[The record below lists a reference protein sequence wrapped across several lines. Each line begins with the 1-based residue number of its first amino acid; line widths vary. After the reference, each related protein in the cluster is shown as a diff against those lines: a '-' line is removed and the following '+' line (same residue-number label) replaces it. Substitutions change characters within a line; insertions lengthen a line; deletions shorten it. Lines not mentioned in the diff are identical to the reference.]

1 MISENLSDLIFKEVS
16 NKLDSNANL
25 VDGKLTEMYQ
35 SVRSLETKIGE
46 IVNDVA
52 ELKDEFSN
60 YQRFDMPSN
69 LYQFKI
75 TDENLG
81 PKKEIFSKKLQTK
94 EKKNLAAN
102 KYVSAWQRKIETIG
116 NLNYPDFID
125 STVPLKLTLSVTLGK
140 NGDLL
145 DYALIKASG
154 NEKLDQVAMEIIE
167 MASPFNEFPEEM
179 ADYVEIT
186 IVRDWKFGNQEILK

>member
-1 MISENLSDLIFKEVS
+1 MSIRFNFFLTVSFSLHILLIFFLSFTETENTFSKNFVTS
-16 NKLDSNANL
+16 VNL
-25 VDGKLTEMYQ
+25 
-35 SVRSLETKIGE
+35 
-46 IVNDVA
+46 
-52 ELKDEFSN
+52 EFSN
-60 YQRFDMPSN
+60 YQRFDMPFN
-69 LYQFKI
+69 LEQFKK

-102 KYVSAWQRKIETIG
+102 KYVRAWQRKIETIG

-179 ADYVEIT
+179 ADHVEIT

>member
-1 MISENLSDLIFKEVS
+1 
-16 NKLDSNANL
+16 
-25 VDGKLTEMYQ
+25 
-35 SVRSLETKIGE
+35 
-46 IVNDVA
+46 
-52 ELKDEFSN
+52 
-60 YQRFDMPSN
+60 MPSN
-69 LYQFKI
+69 LDQFKK
-75 TDENLG
+75 TDENFG

-167 MASPFNEFPEEM
+167 MASPFNEFPVEM
-179 ADYVEIT
+179 ADYAEIT

>member
-1 MISENLSDLIFKEVS
+1 MSIRFNFFLTVSFSLHILLIFFLSFTETENTFSKNFVTS
-16 NKLDSNANL
+16 VNL
-25 VDGKLTEMYQ
+25 
-35 SVRSLETKIGE
+35 
-46 IVNDVA
+46 
-52 ELKDEFSN
+52 EFSN

-94 EKKNLAAN
+94 EKKNLTAN

-179 ADYVEIT
+179 ADYAEIT